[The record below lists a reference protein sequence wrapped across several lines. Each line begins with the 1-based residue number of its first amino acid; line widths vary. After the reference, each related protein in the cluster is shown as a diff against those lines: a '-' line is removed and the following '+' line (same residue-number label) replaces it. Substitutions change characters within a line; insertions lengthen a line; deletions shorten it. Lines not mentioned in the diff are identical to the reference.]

1 MDSWRHYSSWRS
13 CPPDRPGE
21 HETLIILW
29 PAESLFLCESLWFID
44 LMRPQCFPW
53 YKCSSILWIF
63 IYLQLIIWCSTFNSS
78 SIIFFT
84 IPGFISKCILPSL
97 AWHNRWPYL
106 VCPGLWLPIACCNL
120 FHVLIGPVHP
130 GFASQGRC
138 SRQTWESGAGTI
150 SLPLNHFFHDDD
162 SATHTSLI
170 EKSTTLFFWMFSD
183 AGRAG
188 EDTGRFP
195 DWQQTKPLQA
205 AEDARRLPEAGQHLH
220 WGSAQH

>member
-13 CPPDRPGE
+13 RPPDWPGE
-21 HETLIILW
+21 HETLIVLW
-29 PAESLFLCESLWFID
+29 AAESFSFCCESVWFID
-44 LMRPQCFPW
+44 LMGPQCF
-53 YKCSSILWIF
+53 
-63 IYLQLIIWCSTFNSS
+63 QLIICCSTFNSS

-84 IPGFISKCILPSL
+84 TPGFISKCILPSL

-106 VCPGLWLPIACCNL
+106 VCPGLWLPISCCNL

-138 SRQTWESGAGTI
+138 SRQTWESGAGTV
-150 SLPLNHFFHDDD
+150 SLLLNHFFHDGLSDP
-162 SATHTSLI
+162 H
-170 EKSTTLFFWMFSD
+170 KSGREINNPILLLCSSD

-195 DWQQTKPLQA
+195 DRQQTKPIQA
-205 AEDARRLPEAGQHLH
+205 AEDARRLPEAVQHLH